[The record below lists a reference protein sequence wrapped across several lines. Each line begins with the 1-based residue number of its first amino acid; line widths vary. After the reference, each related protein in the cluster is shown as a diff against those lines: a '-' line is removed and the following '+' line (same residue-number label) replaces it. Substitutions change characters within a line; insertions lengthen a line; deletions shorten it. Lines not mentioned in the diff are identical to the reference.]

1 MTIQL
6 PTRSPKIQHLLEEI
20 LSLSAIERRSL
31 WHLMPSQAKQE
42 FMAWPETHVV
52 EPATREE
59 RISLDQLDIPRGK
72 IFAKMEDF
80 AFPDWPDGDD
90 PDDFLN
96 FLEAERELSIQLSA
110 ERFQKQFGEEW

>member
-6 PTRSPKIQHLLEEI
+6 PTRSTKIQHLLEEI

-31 WHLMPSQAKQE
+31 WYLIPPQAKE
-42 FMAWPETHVV
+42 ELMAWPETHVESV
-52 EPATREE
+52 PRQE
-59 RISLDQLDIPRGK
+59 RIPLNQLDIPRGK
-72 IFAKMEDF
+72 IFTKMEDF

-90 PDDFLN
+90 PDDFLR

-110 ERFQKQFGEEW
+110 ERFQKQFDEEW